1 MPRRRKTKAMGS
13 SRPKPNV
20 PGGDIEQDYK
30 DEVKQ
35 EKLNML
41 LKDFDKEGTVFV
53 IGYQF

>member
-1 MPRRRKTKAMGS
+1 MGS